1 LRDDALQGA
10 GESSDHEKCCE
21 ENRDYPLL
29 APDTFAAGLVPGN
42 ALPCKLYL
50 ANASRQAAS
59 KNAFSRLALKCGASS
74 QAGVV
79 AIQPSTLEV
88 FMSENSQVSPG
99 RSKSPLRYIVMAIVA
114 GVIACTGYFAFGGQQ
129 RVPNATF
136 TLLSGQ
142 KISTSTDLKGKVYL
156 INFWATDCETCMKEM
171 PAMVNTY
178 NRFKGRGLEFVAVA
192 MKYDAPMY
200 VTNYAQTRNL
210 PFKVAMD
217 DGSAAKQFG
226 NVQLTPTTFVVDK
239 DGKILKRYVGEPTFE
254 ELDAL
259 LDKAL
264 NAA

>member
-1 LRDDALQGA
+1 M
-10 GESSDHEKCCE
+10 
-21 ENRDYPLL
+21 
-29 APDTFAAGLVPGN
+29 
-42 ALPCKLYL
+42 
-50 ANASRQAAS
+50 S
-59 KNAFSRLALKCGASS
+59 K
-74 QAGVV
+74 
-79 AIQPSTLEV
+79 
-88 FMSENSQVSPG
+88 NSQVSSARG
-99 RSKSPLRYIVMAIVA
+99 KNSLRSVVMAIVA

-129 RVPNATF
+129 RVPDATF

-156 INFWATDCETCMKEM
+156 INFWATSCETCMKEM
-171 PAMVNTY
+171 PEMINTY

-192 MKYDAPMY
+192 MNYDAPMY
-200 VTNYAQTRNL
+200 VNNYAQTRNL

-239 DGKILKRYVGEPTFE
+239 NGKILKRYVGEPTFA